1 MTASSRAVARSA
13 GQSFPLLPL
22 TLAARA
28 SRAAR
33 SVPCRDVPDMTA
45 SLRLIDCLAAEG
57 RFAELII
64 ETIFCNMIDD
74 EMRSIRCWIW
84 SCCAPSS
91 PSPTTAASI
100 VPPSGST
107 VTQSTISQQIKR
119 LELETK
125 RPLFRRTTRSVALT
139 DDGEMLLGDARRLLQ
154 LEEAARHRL
163 AAPRLSGTVRL
174 GVVEEIGGGSLPS
187 ALGRF
192 ATLHPGVKLEVQI
205 GVSAELIEQLNAGR
219 LDVVFAKRPL
229 GTSRGR
235 LVWRE
240 PLVWAAA
247 KTLDLVPGAVV
258 PLALYREKSVSR
270 EAALA
275 ALGKSDLAWEIIYT
289 SPSLTGV
296 RAAALAGLA
305 ITPLPASAIIAGLRV
320 LGPEDGLPRL
330 PDLEFAIYEKTRPD
344 KAAAVRRGAIGA
356 GARSVAP
363 DDLRMNRH
371 FVESRLLVAKSCI

>member
-1 MTASSRAVARSA
+1 MLDFELLRAFVAVVDC
-13 GQSFPLLPL
+13 GGFH
-22 TLAARA
+22 
-28 SRAAR
+28 RAAE
-33 SVPCRDVPDMTA
+33 
-45 SLRLIDCLAAEG
+45 RLNL
-57 RFAELII
+57 
-64 ETIFCNMIDD
+64 
-74 EMRSIRCWIW
+74 
-84 SCCAPSS
+84 
-91 PSPTTAASI
+91 
-100 VPPSGST
+100 
-107 VTQSTISQQIKR
+107 TQSTVSQQIKR

-154 LEEAARHRL
+154 LEEAARLRM

-174 GVVEEIGGGSLPS
+174 GVVEEVAGGSLPS

-192 ATLHPGVKLEVQI
+192 AALHPGVKLEVQI
-205 GVSAELIEQLNAGR
+205 GVSAELIELLNAGR

-247 KTLDLVPGAVV
+247 EAFDLVPGATV

-270 EAALA
+270 EAALG
-275 ALGKSDLAWEIIYT
+275 ALSDSELTWEIVYT

-305 ITPLPASAIIAGLRV
+305 VTPLPASAVTAGLRI
-320 LGPEDGLPRL
+320 LGSEEGLPRL
-330 PDLEFAIYEKTRPD
+330 PDLEFAIYEKTRPE
-344 KAAAVRRGAIGA
+344 KAATALAA
-356 GARSVAP
+356 GLLALGQSPARP
-363 DDLRMNRH
+363 T
-371 FVESRLLVAKSCI
+371 I

>member
-1 MTASSRAVARSA
+1 MLDFALLLSFGAVAECGGFR
-13 GQSFPLLPL
+13 
-22 TLAARA
+22 
-28 SRAAR
+28 RAAE
-33 SVPCRDVPDMTA
+33 
-45 SLRLIDCLAAEG
+45 RLNL
-57 RFAELII
+57 
-64 ETIFCNMIDD
+64 
-74 EMRSIRCWIW
+74 
-84 SCCAPSS
+84 
-91 PSPTTAASI
+91 
-100 VPPSGST
+100 
-107 VTQSTISQQIKR
+107 TQSTVSQQIKR
-119 LELETK
+119 LELETG

-174 GVVEEIGGGSLPS
+174 GVVEEVASGSLPP

-192 ATLHPGVKLEVQI
+192 AKLHQGVKLEVQT

-219 LDVVFAKRPL
+219 LDTVFAKRPL

-247 KTLDLVPGAVV
+247 DTFDLIPGAALR
-258 PLALYREKSVSR
+258 LALYRERSVSR

-275 ALGKSDLAWEIIYT
+275 ALNDNDLPWEIVYT

-305 ITPLPASAIIAGLRV
+305 ITPLPTSAVIAGLRI
-320 LGPEDGLPRL
+320 LDAEAGLPRL
-330 PDLEFAIYEKTRPD
+330 PDLEFAIYEKPRPD
-344 KAAAVRRGAIGA
+344 KAAAALAAALLALAQG
-356 GARSVAP
+356 P
-363 DDLRMNRH
+363 
-371 FVESRLLVAKSCI
+371 SRPTI